1 MLITK
6 RLDELTP
13 DEFTRILSPE
23 KGSALDAQT
32 VVLGSQE
39 HACCSL
45 TAGTLDINAN
55 RDFANTVR
63 NAYDRARVNAPAQ
76 KVGWGFAPRPATPR
90 TEPEP
95 TLKVTEVTDTT
106 SATRIHVP
114 VLVYQSRRKP
124 GFNADGSPAADMT
137 YGDMTEEEI
146 KAIPNFGHLHIFSK
160 DGYFFGFY
168 SASLNFFKFRLMA
181 TLFFS
186 AGELKM
192 VILAMIAKFE
202 KKEGGEFRHPALT
215 RAVRAHP
222 NTQAF
227 VKTLLQGVDDTI
239 KQNHGEINP
248 VALNDWMMSYQN
260 IIKKSL
266 RPPAFNTFEDKYLG
280 WLNGG
285 LTFAIN
291 DVWAAKAEIVDFDR
305 CGRFYKGKVRVT
317 FYDHFG
323 LDIPDIGPDP
333 DTAEIKVYSVLGGFR
348 SWFILQ
354 HLNKF
359 SYKPFITVVEMD
371 YPIKG
376 NI

>member
-32 VVLGSQE
+32 VVLGSTE

-55 RDFANTVR
+55 RDFANIVR

-76 KVGWGFAPRPATPR
+76 KAGWGFAPRPATPR
-90 TEPEP
+90 KEPEP

-106 SATRIHVP
+106 SATRVDLPI
-114 VLVYQSRRKP
+114 LVYETKHKP
-124 GFNADGSPAADMT
+124 GLNADGTPAADML
-137 YGDMTEEEI
+137 YGDMTKEEI
-146 KAIPNFGHLHIFSK
+146 TAIPTYMHTHMFAVDDWTADFDSPDILFK
-160 DGYFFGFY
+160 
-168 SASLNFFKFRLMA
+168 KFREMTT
-181 TLFFS
+181 TLFS
-186 AGELKM
+186 SGDLKF

-202 KKEGGEFRHPALT
+202 KKEGGEFRHPELT

-222 NTQAF
+222 GTQAF
-227 VKTLLQGVDDTI
+227 VKRIISGVEATI
-239 KQNHGEINP
+239 ETQRGEINQLP
-248 VALNDWMMSYQN
+248 LDNWMPQYQKPGEN
-260 IIKKSL
+260 IL
-266 RPPAFNTFEDKYLG
+266 RPPTFHSFKDIYA
-280 WLNGG
+280 G
-285 LTFAIN
+285 LTITIN
-291 DVWAAKAEIVDFDR
+291 DVWAAKAELVQYNR
-305 CGRFYKGKVRVT
+305 VGRFYTGKVRVT

-323 LDIPDIGPDP
+323 LDLPDIGPDP
-333 DTAEIKVYSVLGGFR
+333 TNGSIKKYGMLLGFR

-354 HLNKF
+354 HLKQF
-359 SYKPFITVVEMD
+359 GCKPFITVMEMD

-376 NI
+376 TL

>member
-76 KVGWGFAPRPATPR
+76 KAGWGFAPRPATPR

-106 SATRIHVP
+106 SATRIDLP
-114 VLVYQSRRKP
+114 ILVYETKRKP
-124 GFNADGSPAADMT
+124 GLNANGTPAADML
-137 YGDMTEEEI
+137 YGDMTKEEI
-146 KAIPNFGHLHIFSK
+146 TDIPTYMHTHMFAVDDWMVDFDSPDIF
-160 DGYFFGFY
+160 FY
-168 SASLNFFKFRLMA
+168 KFREMA
-181 TLFFS
+181 TSLFS
-186 AGELKM
+186 TGKLEM
-192 VILAMIAKFE
+192 VILAMIAKFQ
-202 KKEGGEFRHPALT
+202 KKEGGEFSHPDLT

-222 NTQAF
+222 DTQAF
-227 VKTLLQGVDDTI
+227 VTTLLSGINGTI
-239 KQNHGEINP
+239 LLKKGEIN
-248 VALNDWMMSYQN
+248 ALPLEKWMQPY
-260 IIKKSL
+260 KKENENKL
-266 RPPAFNTFEDKYLG
+266 RPPAFHRTSDII
-280 WLNGG
+280 GG
-285 LTFAIN
+285 LTMSIN
-291 DVWAAKAEIVDFDR
+291 DVWAAKAELVKYDR
-305 CGRFYKGKVRVT
+305 VGRFYTGKVRVT

-333 DTAEIKVYSVLGGFR
+333 TNGSIKKYGMLAGFR
-348 SWFILQ
+348 GWFILQ
-354 HLNKF
+354 HMKQF
-359 SYKPFITVVEMD
+359 GYKPFITVMEMD

-376 NI
+376 TL